1 MRKNKGNYTYFM
13 ESSNGGVYHMIKY
26 IKVRSKSKTK
36 GKVKATKSKIAE
48 IYFRESEVDSI
59 DFLKG
64 GLALNDKNVI
74 IDMIGDF
81 KTNTTN

>member
-13 ESSNGGVYHMIKY
+13 ESSNEGIYHMIKY
-26 IKVRSKSKTK
+26 IKVRSKSKTE

-59 DFLKG
+59 DFLKD
-64 GLALNDKNVI
+64 GLALNDKDVI
-74 IDMIGDF
+74 IDMIGDL
-81 KTNTTN
+81 KTNVAN

>member
-13 ESSNGGVYHMIKY
+13 ESSNEGIYHMIKY
-26 IKVRSKSKTK
+26 IKVRSKSKTE

-48 IYFRESEVDSI
+48 IYFRESAVNSL
-59 DFLKG
+59 DFLNG

-74 IDMIGDF
+74 IDMIGDL

>member
-13 ESSNGGVYHMIKY
+13 ESSNEGVYHMIKY
-26 IKVRSKSKTK
+26 IKVRSKSKTE